1 MAVENPFDQK
11 IGYQFSL
18 DLDDY
23 TIKPLGKN
31 VIVRDMNF
39 EGRTLDSGIVL
50 LGDDGKTDGIRPRW
64 AQVYTVGPDQTD
76 VAVGQWVLLEH
87 GRWSRGIKII
97 KGGEEFTNDRLKMA
111 ANKDD
116 GYTDG
121 VSSVEAQKVLDAQ
134 DDAIFNKTKAVAIV
148 LSCFAALSL

>member
-1 MAVENPFDQK
+1 MAVENPFDQN

-18 DLDDY
+18 DLEDY

-64 AQVYTVGPDQTD
+64 AKVYTIGPDQTD

-87 GRWSRGIKII
+87 GRWSRGIKIV
-97 KGGEEFTNDRLKMA
+97 KDGEEFTIRRADPGSIMMVSDTEPQSETI
-111 ANKDD
+111 AN
-116 GYTDG
+116 
-121 VSSVEAQKVLDAQ
+121 SVHAER
-134 DDAIFNKTKAVAIV
+134 KTRDYA
-148 LSCFAALSL
+148 